1 VNVESEV
8 MVNKEIRFE
17 CCKTQ
22 RIVELWFYLCCVSV
36 LKKLKEKYV
45 FFSESYLNCY
55 YMVYCSTYRDTAEK
69 GKCKCRALHPD
80 VQIKDNR
87 IENVEFKKY
96 L

>member
-1 VNVESEV
+1 
-8 MVNKEIRFE
+8 
-17 CCKTQ
+17 
-22 RIVELWFYLCCVSV
+22 
-36 LKKLKEKYV
+36 
-45 FFSESYLNCY
+45 
-55 YMVYCSTYRDTAEK
+55 MVYCSTYRDTAEK